1 MWDGLGDG
9 KRKGKVKNGKGL
21 EGSELVRRGDS
32 VYVWDEDGDKR
43 RKIKCVPILLSRVER
58 ERRRAKKTLVGA
70 RARMERLKD
79 GAWQGQQH
87 PAYRCRKRRR
97 VEKILFF
104 LPEGKGGIRLSVMK
118 LEKKKPHNPS
128 SMPSRTVCR
137 SHDTESYPP
146 ELDNSRQLRVLTKRL
161 KRSERDGCQVERQD
175 RKATYR
181 TKQLK

>member
-1 MWDGLGDG
+1 M
-9 KRKGKVKNGKGL
+9 
-21 EGSELVRRGDS
+21 
-32 VYVWDEDGDKR
+32 YVWDEDGDKR

-87 PAYRCRKRRR
+87 PAYRCRKTKTRGKNIIFLARRKKKR
-97 VEKILFF
+97 
-104 LPEGKGGIRLSVMK
+104 GGDATLSD
-118 LEKKKPHNPS
+118 EARKKKPHNPS
-128 SMPSRTVCR
+128 SMASRTVCR
-137 SHDTESYPP
+137 SHDTESCPP
-146 ELDNSRQLRVLTKRL
+146 ELDNSRQLRILTKRL

>member
-1 MWDGLGDG
+1 MDVNTCRVGWEAQRQRQSQS
-9 KRKGKVKNGKGL
+9 KKNGKGL

-87 PAYRCRKRRR
+87 PAYRCRKTKTRGKNIIFLARR
-97 VEKILFF
+97 
-104 LPEGKGGIRLSVMK
+104 
-118 LEKKKPHNPS
+118 KKK
-128 SMPSRTVCR
+128 RG
-137 SHDTESYPP
+137 
-146 ELDNSRQLRVLTKRL
+146 
-161 KRSERDGCQVERQD
+161 GCDSQ
-175 RKATYR
+175 
-181 TKQLK
+181 

>member
-9 KRKGKVKNGKGL
+9 KRKGKGKVKNEKGL

-87 PAYRCRKRRR
+87 PTVAGNEDAWK
-97 VEKILFF
+97 KILFF
-104 LPEGKGGIRLSVMK
+104 LPEGKKRGMRLSEMK
-118 LEKKKPHNPS
+118 PEKNPHTT
-128 SMPSRTVCR
+128 RV
-137 SHDTESYPP
+137 
-146 ELDNSRQLRVLTKRL
+146 LWLRVLSVGLTIQ
-161 KRSERDGCQVERQD
+161 SPTRQNWITLD
-175 RKATYR
+175 SCVF
-181 TKQLK
+181 